1 MATFTIMRLTFLEA
15 VRRRIALAA
24 ILLGIAFLVLYGIAF
39 YFMVNESELP
49 APGQAATNLM
59 RTQVFTFLAVIGLYA
74 VNFLGIALSALIS
87 ADSLSGE
94 IATGTIQAI
103 VTKPLRRA
111 EIVLGKWLGYAGLL
125 AGYLGFMISGV
136 IGLVYLISGYV
147 VPNAWTGFALIFLEC
162 LVILTVTLLA
172 SSRFSTLATGGLVFG
187 LWGLAFIGGFVEQ
200 IGALLRNATVV
211 NVGIISSL
219 LLPTEA
225 IFRRAAYLMSS
236 RSAQSVDMAMFAGPV
251 FVISVPSALMVVYAF
266 FYLGALLWATVR
278 SFSRRDL

>member
-1 MATFTIMRLTFLEA
+1 MAAFTIMRLTFLEA

-24 ILLGIAFLVLYGIAF
+24 TLLGVAFLGLYGVAF
-39 YFMVNESELP
+39 YFMVNETDLP
-49 APGQAATNLM
+49 AAGNAATNLM
-59 RTQVFTFLAVIGLYA
+59 RAQVFTFLAIVGLYA

-94 IATGTIQAI
+94 IASGTVQAI

-111 EIVLGKWLGYAGLL
+111 EVVLGKWLGYAGLVTIYL
-125 AGYLGFMISGV
+125 AFMIAGV
-136 IGLVYLISGYV
+136 LGLVYTISGYV
-147 VPNAWTGFALIFLEC
+147 VPNAWVGFGLIVLEC

-219 LLPTEA
+219 ILPTEA

-236 RSAQSVDMAMFAGPV
+236 RGAQAVGLAMFSGPV
-251 FVISVPSALMVVYAF
+251 FVISVPSALMVGYAAVY
-266 FYLGALLWATVR
+266 LALLLLATVR
-278 SFSRRDL
+278 TFSRRDL